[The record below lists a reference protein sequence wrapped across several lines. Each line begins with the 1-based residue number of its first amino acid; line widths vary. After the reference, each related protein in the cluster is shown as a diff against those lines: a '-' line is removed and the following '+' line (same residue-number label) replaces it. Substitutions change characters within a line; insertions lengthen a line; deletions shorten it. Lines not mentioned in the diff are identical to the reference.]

1 MTRVLWA
8 TIGLLPLT
16 MCAALF
22 FTEWRLLAGQYP
34 KVGYGV
40 FVLGAIVSGANMYTS
55 FLRYP
60 VHLVLGKSR
69 DSYKYVSGLP
79 LIGGLVLI
87 GAWLLPPSLWLC
99 LATALLMLLDTGGIF
114 WVVVTVWSDPSF
126 WGKENA

>member
-1 MTRVLWA
+1 
-8 TIGLLPLT
+8 

-34 KVGYGV
+34 KVGYGI
-40 FVLGAIVSGANMYTS
+40 FVLGAIVSVANMYTS

-87 GAWLLPPSLWLC
+87 GAWLLPPSLWLS